1 MKRTSDILPLS
12 FATLF
17 LILHIGIWC
26 LSDNTINSGTE
37 RETCCNA
44 ADIPGFMPLS
54 ENLSYDASA
63 YSYTSLIDCTGKT
76 LVDQFRNAR
85 FLTSS
90 SVLSEIQRPAPQYNW
105 PRKVTDTFTCSLPG
119 GSHSFRN
126 IFYFLQQHRPV
137 QSHYTLV
144 LCRLRC

>member
-1 MKRTSDILPLS
+1 MKRTSDILPII

-26 LSDNTINSGTE
+26 LSGNSHDSETE
-37 RETCCNA
+37 RETCCTS
-44 ADIPGFMPLS
+44 ADIPDFMPISEYLS
-54 ENLSYDASA
+54 HDASA

-85 FLTSS
+85 FLTSA
-90 SVLSEIQRPAPQYNW
+90 SVLSEIQRPAPQYNS
-105 PRKVTDTFTCSLPG
+105 PRKVTDTASCPLPG
-119 GSHSFRN
+119 ECYSFRN
-126 IFYFLQQHRPV
+126 ILYFLQQHRTV
-137 QSHYTLV
+137 NSYYTLV